1 MLGFADEDRSQP
13 MAGSVCFG
21 MQRFLLLAAALAAA
35 SCDPSETG
43 TLTPTASNA
52 KTVPSIDDGTFLT
65 RIDPLG
71 GQWSIERIGEEDFQR
86 FKGWVNFSAGGFL
99 NHGAGCSGG
108 YPAFYRLDGQ
118 HLTII
123 RREAVYIGK
132 CAAAAAAD
140 RAAAAAS
147 ERRLSEFLDE
157 VAAWEHP
164 DDRRLILT
172 AKDGTRAL
180 LTRPV
185 EPHPDLAGRWIIET
199 VGGQPL
205 VTERRPPTLSISMGN
220 IGAFAD
226 CNSMGAPFTIPA
238 PGRIAVT
245 GPIIGTAIGCAP
257 EDAAEDALMT
267 KGMMAASAYRLE
279 NDRLFFTG
287 GPGMVLRRPPPPDRR
302 LAGEYRACG
311 NTLLGAY
318 HEGPITLAIDERTM
332 GDNAGCVAEYKADGP
347 NLTLRLADSP
357 ACAAE
362 APPFVPG
369 EPISVGGTISTL
381 AATRP
386 DGFGFDGE
394 GRLILRTR
402 RGLLSMCRKG
412 SPPPFGD

>member
-1 MLGFADEDRSQP
+1 MR
-13 MAGSVCFG
+13 
-21 MQRFLLLAAALAAA
+21 RFLLLAVVLAAA
-35 SCDPSETG
+35 SCEPSDK
-43 TLTPTASNA
+43 LALAPVASSASTAS
-52 KTVPSIDDGTFLT
+52 PMDDGTFLA

-71 GQWSIERIGEEDFQR
+71 GQWSIERIGQQDFQR

-108 YPAFYRLDGQ
+108 YPAFYRLDGNR
-118 HLTII
+118 LTII
-123 RREAVYIGK
+123 RREAIRIGK
-132 CAAAAAAD
+132 CASATTAD
-140 RAAAAAS
+140 RFAAAAS
-147 ERRLSEFLDE
+147 ERRLTEFLDQVE
-157 VAAWEHP
+157 SWERP
-164 DDRRLILT
+164 DDRKLVLT
-172 AKDGTRAL
+172 AKDGMRAL
-180 LTRPV
+180 LIRPV
-185 EPHPDLAGRWIIET
+185 ERHPDLAGRWIIET
-199 VGGQPL
+199 IGGQPL

-226 CNSMGAPFTIPA
+226 CNSMGAPFTISA

-245 GPIIGTAIGCAP
+245 GPIMGTAIGCAP

-267 KGMMAASAYRLE
+267 KAMTAASAYRLE
-279 NDRLFFTG
+279 DDRLIFNG

-302 LAGEYRACG
+302 LAGEYQACG

-318 HEGPITLAIDERTM
+318 HEGPITLAVDERAM
-332 GDNAGCVAEYKADGP
+332 RDNAGCVAEYSADGP
-347 NLTLRLADSP
+347 NLILRLANSP

-369 EPISVGGTISTL
+369 EPISVGGKMSTL
-381 AATRP
+381 AVTRP
-386 DGFGFDGE
+386 DGFGFDDE